1 MCKFSLHFAM
11 LVIFLNKFPT
21 PTSDSYV
28 SPTNL
33 KLLLQA
39 SNEIACE
46 WQDCMAGFVYLDG
59 LRCED
64 RGFPQ
69 LKTTALRLRRQEN
82 RRRADHPTWRNT
94 FW

>member
-1 MCKFSLHFAM
+1 M
-11 LVIFLNKFPT
+11 
-21 PTSDSYV
+21 
-28 SPTNL
+28 
-33 KLLLQA
+33 
-39 SNEIACE
+39 
-46 WQDCMAGFVYLDG
+46 YLDG

-82 RRRADHPTWRNT
+82 RRRADRPTWKNT

>member
-1 MCKFSLHFAM
+1 MPSLNY
-11 LVIFLNKFPT
+11 LTLDQVFL
-21 PTSDSYV
+21 D
-28 SPTNL
+28 
-33 KLLLQA
+33 Q
-39 SNEIACE
+39 
-46 WQDCMAGFVYLDG
+46 

-82 RRRADHPTWRNT
+82 RRHSVPTWRNM